1 MVSLPELRDAQ
12 IDPLDAAATAYDTL
26 ANNFKKHADDLNT
39 QVLKHVF
46 DGRWVGNAAGAA
58 NTAMETTSTRLDAAH
73 TELSCVSGLLREA
86 SESFRLA
93 QSKLQ
98 EALADAKTD
107 GFTVADDGTV
117 TWPPPSAAERHD
129 PDYDTP
135 QRGKA
140 IADRISHAVSE
151 AANADQKI
159 SKALDGLTQRAK
171 TGAGLSLD
179 NAAADQKNVTQLG
192 TDLLNAGF
200 PPQGAGATEVNSWW
214 KGLTP
219 DEQQRLIQA
228 HPDLLG
234 NRDGIPAAARNQAN
248 LLNLDHL
255 TKEYENKPNPS
266 DADKQKLEGFRAIR
280 TKLDQAKTK
289 EPPPVFLLAVSDEGQ
304 GRGCLSW
311 GNPDTAKNVSAYV
324 PGLGTKLSDVGGKDA
339 DRARN
344 VWQAA
349 HNADPTAETASMVW
363 LGYDPPPG
371 PLDGDPR
378 TLEVMSGDRAQKGG
392 ANYDTFMGGLRAT
405 HEGAPAHLVALG
417 HSYGSTTVGMAATQ
431 GGGTGADDIILV
443 GSPGTGADRAS
454 QLHID
459 PKHVW
464 VGDAQNDP
472 VSHLPAKERVAADGT
487 GAAIG
492 AKLMGP
498 LGAWTGG
505 KVANELYDDFG
516 DTNDLW
522 FGKDPAAKDFG
533 ANRFAVADGAP
544 LSFDSHSN
552 YMEDPNMDTSKDPAK
567 RDELES
573 INNIGQIVAGKY
585 DNVTKQDGR

>member
-1 MVSLPELRDAQ
+1 MVDLAQLRDAHM
-12 IDPLDAAATAYDTL
+12 DPLDTAATAYDTL
-26 ANNFKKHADDLNT
+26 SNNFKKHADDLNT
-39 QVLKHVF
+39 QVLKHLF
-46 DGRWVGNAAGAA
+46 DGRWVGNAAGVA
-58 NTAMETTSTRLDAAH
+58 NQAMETTSTRLDAAH
-73 TELSCVSGLLREA
+73 TELSCMSGLLREA
-86 SESFRLA
+86 SESFWLA

-98 EALADAKTD
+98 QALADAKTL
-107 GFTVADDGTV
+107 GLTVAEDGKV
-117 TWPPPSAAERHD
+117 TWPAPSAAERHD

-135 QRGKA
+135 QKA
-140 IADRISHAVSE
+140 KAVSDRIAHAISE
-151 AANADQKI
+151 ADTADQKI
-159 SKALDGLTQRAK
+159 SKALDDLTARAK
-171 TGAGLSLD
+171 TGAGLNLD
-179 NAAADQKNVTQLG
+179 NAAADQKNVGQLG
-192 TDLLNAGF
+192 KDLLDAGF
-200 PPQGAGATEVNSWW
+200 PPKDAQPTEVNSWW

-234 NRDGIPAAARNQAN
+234 NRDGIPAVARNQAN
-248 LLNLDHL
+248 LLNLDRL

-266 DADKQKLEGFRAIR
+266 DADKQKLAGFRAIK

-289 EPPPVFLLAVSDEGQ
+289 EPPPAFLMAVSDEGQ

-371 PLDGDPR
+371 PLDGDPKV
-378 TLEVMSGDRAQKGG
+378 LEVMLPDRAQKGG
-392 ANYDTFMGGLRAT
+392 ENYDKFMSGLRAS

-417 HSYGSTTVGMAATQ
+417 HSYGSTTVGMAAGQ

-443 GSPGTGADRAS
+443 GSPGTGADKAS

-472 VSHLPAKERVAADGT
+472 VSHLPAKERVAADGS

-492 AKLMGP
+492 GYIAGP

-516 DTNDLW
+516 DTNDLY

-552 YMEDPNMDTSKDPAK
+552 YMEDPNMDVSKDPAK
-567 RDELES
+567 KAELES

-585 DNVTKQDGR
+585 DNVTKQEGR

>member
-1 MVSLPELRDAQ
+1 MVDLAQLRDAHL
-12 IDPLDAAATAYDTL
+12 DPLDTAATAYDTL
-26 ANNFKKHADDLNT
+26 SNNFKKHADDLNT
-39 QVLKHVF
+39 QVLKHLF

-58 NTAMETTSTRLDAAH
+58 NQAMETTSTRLDAAH
-73 TELSCVSGLLREA
+73 TELSCMSGLLREA
-86 SESFRLA
+86 SESFWLA

-98 EALADAKTD
+98 EALADAKTA
-107 GFTVADDGTV
+107 GLTVAEDGKV
-117 TWPPPSAAERHD
+117 TWPAPTAAERHD

-135 QRGKA
+135 QKAKA
-140 IADRISHAVSE
+140 ISDRIAHAISE
-151 AANADQKI
+151 ADTADQKI
-159 SKALDGLTQRAK
+159 SKALDDLTTRAK
-171 TGAGLSLD
+171 TGAGLNLD
-179 NAAADQKNVTQLG
+179 NAAADQKAVGQLG
-192 TDLLNAGF
+192 KDLLDAGF
-200 PPQGAGATEVNSWW
+200 PPKDAQPTEVNSWW

-234 NRDGIPAAARNQAN
+234 NRDGIPAVARNQAN
-248 LLNLDHL
+248 LLNLDRL

-266 DADKQKLEGFRAIR
+266 DDDKQKLAGFRAIR
-280 TKLDQAKTK
+280 TKLDQAKSN
-289 EPPPVFLLAVSDEGQ
+289 EPPPAFLMAVSDEGQ

-349 HNADPTAETASMVW
+349 HNADPTADTASMVW

-371 PLDGDPR
+371 PLDGDPKVA
-378 TLEVMSGDRAQKGG
+378 EVMLPDRAQKGG
-392 ANYDTFMGGLRAT
+392 DAYDKFMSGLRAS
-405 HEGAPAHLVALG
+405 HEGAPPHLVALG
-417 HSYGSTTVGMAATQ
+417 HSYGSTTVGMAAQQ

-487 GAAIG
+487 GAVIG
-492 AKLMGP
+492 GKLAGP

-505 KVANELYDDFG
+505 EIANELYDDFG

-552 YMEDPNMDTSKDPAK
+552 YMEDPKMDVSKDPAK
-567 RDELES
+567 KAELES